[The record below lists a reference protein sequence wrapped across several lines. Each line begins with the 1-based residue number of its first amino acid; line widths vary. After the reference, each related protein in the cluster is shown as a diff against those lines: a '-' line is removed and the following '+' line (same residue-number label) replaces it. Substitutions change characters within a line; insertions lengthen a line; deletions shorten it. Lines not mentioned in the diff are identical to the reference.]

1 MRMHIIRCQTF
12 PGVKLSPLKR
22 KTAAEAAVFEEH
34 RSVREE

>member
-12 PGVKLSPLKR
+12 HGVKISLLKR